1 MAEAEKPV
9 TTKETQMSH
18 SLTCTFCKKTEHQVR
33 KLVAGPGVYICD
45 ACIEM
50 AHQIISDTP
59 PAPRTRRWRAVAASV
74 GRALRIVSSRSG
86 VRFAQATG
94 VSGA

>member
-1 MAEAEKPV
+1 MN
-9 TTKETQMSH
+9 H
-18 SLTCTFCKKTEHQVR
+18 SLTWTFCKKTEHQVR

-45 ACIEM
+45 ACI
-50 AHQIISDTP
+50 QIADEIVSETP
-59 PAPRTRRWRAVAASV
+59 PPPRVSRWRGVAGFIGRMLRTAST
-74 GRALRIVSSRSG
+74 RSG